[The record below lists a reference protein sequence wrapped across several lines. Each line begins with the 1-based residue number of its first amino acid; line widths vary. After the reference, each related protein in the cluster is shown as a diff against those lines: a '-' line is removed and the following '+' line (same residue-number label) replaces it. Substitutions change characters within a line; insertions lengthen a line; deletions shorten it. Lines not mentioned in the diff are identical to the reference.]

1 MATFCGFVRGLL
13 VTAAFALA
21 SGCSSDN
28 KSSITSDGGGG
39 APGTGGLKNFCELP
53 KQCQDIAQECMPK
66 DDGSPGLVHDC
77 HLTGHEDGTLAT
89 CSAKYDQCI
98 KACKSAPALSDGPV
112 EDLSAPCRDAS
123 AKNL

>member
-1 MATFCGFVRGLL
+1 MTILRVVLRGLFFAA
-13 VTAAFALA
+13 VAAFAFA
-21 SGCSSDN
+21 CSSD
-28 KSSITSDGGGG
+28 KSSTTPDGGG
-39 APGTGGLKNFCELP
+39 APGTGGFKNFCELP

-89 CSAKYDQCI
+89 CTAKYDQCI

-123 AKNL
+123 AKNP